1 MTSWLSSIKSLKR
14 EKRKGSYLLLCLTAA
29 KMKIIVNIPL
39 LRFPMILQHFDLEG
53 FQATHTPE
61 SYSEGQL
68 QPQRCE
74 VFLDEHSLMFR
85 VYVLC

>member
-14 EKRKGSYLLLCLTAA
+14 ERRKGSYLLLCLTAT
-29 KMKIIVNIPL
+29 KMKIIFNIPL
-39 LRFPMILQHFDLEG
+39 LRFPMILQHFDLEE
-53 FQATHTPE
+53 FQAMHIPE

-68 QPQRCE
+68 QPQQCE
-74 VFLDEHSLMFR
+74 MFLDEHSLMFR